1 MKTGRPKLK
10 LAMSEDLLEKVRRT
24 YRETSDVKI
33 KERAQ
38 AVLMAAGGNS
48 TYEEIAATVERARST
63 AQLWIKEFAAHG
75 LESFPSR
82 QGKGGGR
89 PSPVSEPLLLEEI
102 KMKLR
107 NGDWRTAGQ
116 AREWLETEK
125 GIKRATSSIYYWLG
139 KLEGA
144 LKVPRPVHIKK
155 DAAKAA
161 SFKEN
166 FFETLCG
173 LGIPKGSQVKV
184 WVQDEA
190 RYGLH
195 SLQRRCWG
203 LPGVRVIKPAQQK
216 YVWSYIYGALE
227 VVEGGGFF
235 YYMPTVNLENTM
247 SYLEAL
253 AASDSDA
260 EHIVI
265 WDGAGFHQRS
275 DDLNLPKRI
284 HLVQLPA
291 YSPELNPIERLWDVV
306 KDQIC
311 NTIYKTLDEI
321 EIAITEALRPY
332 FEALSPARKL
342 VGDGWMHAEANALP
356 NYFVPISI

>member
-1 MKTGRPKLK
+1 
-10 LAMSEDLLEKVRRT
+10 
-24 YRETSDVKI
+24 
-33 KERAQ
+33 
-38 AVLMAAGGNS
+38 MAAGGNS

-63 AQLWIKEFAAHG
+63 VQLWIKEFTAHG
-75 LESFPSR
+75 VESFPSR

-195 SLQRRCWG
+195 SLQRRCW
-203 LPGVRVIKPAQQK
+203 
-216 YVWSYIYGALE
+216 
-227 VVEGGGFF
+227 
-235 YYMPTVNLENTM
+235 
-247 SYLEAL
+247 
-253 AASDSDA
+253 
-260 EHIVI
+260 
-265 WDGAGFHQRS
+265 
-275 DDLNLPKRI
+275 
-284 HLVQLPA
+284 
-291 YSPELNPIERLWDVV
+291 
-306 KDQIC
+306 
-311 NTIYKTLDEI
+311 
-321 EIAITEALRPY
+321 
-332 FEALSPARKL
+332 
-342 VGDGWMHAEANALP
+342 
-356 NYFVPISI
+356 